1 MEFKRQLKTN
11 IVSVGYI
18 KTMEVSERRDSSLW
32 LVLD

>member
-1 MEFKRQLKTN
+1 MEVKRQLKTN

-18 KTMEVSERRDSSLW
+18 KNMAVSERRDSSLW